1 MKILVKA
8 QAGSHLFGTNTPNS
22 DMDYKGI
29 YIPYKRDILLNKVQP
44 SISIKRDKEHGEKNT
59 KDDVDVEFYSFQKF
73 MNMLYEGQT
82 VALELLWTPNDK
94 IIEAHPSWF
103 EIQKILKEH
112 CLHKKVTSFVGYCK
126 TQADKYGVK
135 GSRMAAVNTAHDLL
149 RTIWSKAGR
158 DAKLNSIW
166 DELKKGLKDVEHIEF
181 GSQETRNGTIP
192 YIEIC
197 GRKYQDNQ
205 GIEYTINALLCVYN
219 SYGAR
224 AQQAER
230 NEGIDWKALSHAYRV
245 CCQAIEIL
253 RDHKLTLPLKE
264 EDLKI
269 VRDVK
274 LGLIPFKEFQPM
286 LETKLEEVLKW
297 EKESTLRENFD
308 YKLFCEDIVMSLY
321 EGFISKK
328 NS

>member
-8 QAGSHLFGTNTPNS
+8 QAGSHLFGTNTENS

-29 YIPYKRDILLNKVQP
+29 YIPDKRDILLNKVQG
-44 SISIKRDKEHGEKNT
+44 SVSIKRDKEHGEKNT
-59 KDDVDVEFYSFQKF
+59 KDDVDVELYSFQKF

-82 VALELLWTPNDK
+82 VALELLWTPADK
-94 IIEAHPSWF
+94 IIEAHPAWF
-103 EIQKILKEH
+103 EIQKLLKEH

-135 GSRMAAVNTAHDLL
+135 GSRMAAV
-149 RTIWSKAGR
+149 
-158 DAKLNSIW
+158 KLTYEYLISMFVKYGKDTKLELIW
-166 DELKKGLKDVEHIEF
+166 DKLEGQFNGVEHIEF
-181 GSQETRNGTIP
+181 GIQETRHGEIP
-192 YIEIC
+192 FMEVC

-205 GIEYTINALLCVYN
+205 SIEYTVKALRQVYD
-219 SYGAR
+219 SYGTR
-224 AQQAER
+224 AKQAET

-264 EDLKI
+264 EDLTI

-274 LGLIPFKEFQPM
+274 LGKIPFKEFQPM
-286 LETKLEEVLKW
+286 LESKLEEVLKW

-308 YKLFCEDIVMSLY
+308 YTFFCEEVVIALY
-321 EGFISKK
+321 EGYIS
-328 NS
+328 NNT